1 MEGVMCCVLCPSST
15 CSLLATWGGRSETS
29 WVEEAQ
35 PSCGGQQAAC
45 LPFPMAYPGCAAA
58 GRDLGW
64 QLGQKLVPVG
74 SCMAS
79 LMVSLIQ
86 HAVRRL
92 RAGFE
97 EQLLSSKYLSVISEQ
112 SPGFC
117 PLLEVVP
124 YTFSKRTTLAVH
136 YRDAC

>member
-1 MEGVMCCVLCPSST
+1 MLRPVPLKHMQPAGHVGRKKRDLV
-15 CSLLATWGGRSETS
+15 GGRSTAKLWRTAS
-29 WVEEAQ
+29 
-35 PSCGGQQAAC
+35 C
-45 LPFPMAYPGCAAA
+45 LPALPHGLPWLRCCRQGPGMAP
-58 GRDLGW
+58 
-64 QLGQKLVPVG
+64 GQKLVPVG
-74 SCMAS
+74 SCVAS
-79 LMVSLIQ
+79 LMASLIQ

-124 YTFSKRTTLAVH
+124 YTFSKRATLAVH